1 MNQEKI
7 GKFIKQIRQDNNL
20 TQKDLADKL
29 GVTYQAVS
37 KWENGKN
44 VPDIATLKE
53 ISKLFN
59 TNIDE
64 ILDGE
69 KKETKDNKN
78 ILKNNIFPITL
89 ILIIVL
95 LLAIGTILYSNKQ
108 NDFEFKTISS
118 KCKDFKINGSA
129 AYNKDKASIYI
140 SNIEFCGKEDKTIY
154 KSITCTLY
162 EVEEETK
169 TKISNCDKK
178 SDINL
183 EEYLKGVNIKVNHFS
198 KSCKNLNK
206 NSLLLEIKAVDSE
219 EKNVVYTIPI
229 KLNDGC

>member
-69 KKETKDNKN
+69 KKTINN
-78 ILKNNIFPITL
+78 NLFKNNIYPLML
-89 ILIIVL
+89 ILILVIL
-95 LLAIGTILYSNKQ
+95 LVIGTVIYSNKQ

-140 SNIEFCGKEDKTIY
+140 SNVEFCGKEDKTTY
-154 KSITCTLY
+154 KNITCTLY
-162 EVEEETK
+162 EVEDETK

-178 SDINL
+178 SNINL

-206 NSLLLEIKAVDSE
+206 NSLLLEIKAVDNE
-219 EKNVVYTIPI
+219 EKTVVYTIPI
-229 KLNDGC
+229 KLSDEC